1 MSVVQFT
8 FISDRHYS
16 NKFGKC
22 QTKRYGSKQDF
33 IYSPLLNYSA
43 IMISIDLNKYPL
55 APGVY
60 QMFGQDD
67 EVLYVGKA
75 KLLRNRLR
83 SYFSAR
89 GDGRLHIPL
98 LMEKVQRIEVIITD
112 TEKEAL
118 ILENTLIKKY
128 RPHYNIDL
136 RDDKTYVSVRIDL
149 NDPFP
154 MMQVVRQVKND
165 GAHYFGPYSS
175 ASAIRETLKEIYR
188 IFPLRHSSIQRCSQR
203 SRPCLF
209 YQIGQCSAPCHGKIS
224 QSDYRKLVQGAIQ
237 LLEGRESEVIV
248 QLQQRMTKAA
258 EEMRFEDAAR
268 LRDQIAAIEKSVEKQ
283 KVSDYGGGNQDVIGV
298 HQDGGEVE
306 VTLLFIRQGRLIGR
320 RSYPLEWKLD
330 LPELLSGFLQEY
342 YSRQVI
348 LPEQLLLPFPL
359 EDAELLGEWLSE
371 KRGKKVRLLAPQR
384 GEKKRLCHL
393 AQRNASGSYRQR
405 GQRQQAREQL
415 LEELKVKFHLPCFPK
430 RIECY
435 DISNVQGNQSVGSMV
450 VLLNGEPA
458 TAEYRRFKIKT
469 VAGADDYASLLEVLR
484 RRLSR
489 GIDAG
494 ILPDMILIDGGK
506 GQLGILTMVLDEFKL
521 QAKIGAVGIA
531 KSRVMANVR
540 GKVVERSEER
550 FFLPGRKN
558 PVSFR
563 QGSASLFLL
572 ERLRDEAHRF
582 AITYHRKLRHK
593 ASLRSSLD
601 DIPGVG
607 PTRRKALLKHFGSL
621 KKIRAATL
629 EELQQVPGIS
639 ASLADTIYRVLRSQ

>member
-1 MSVVQFT
+1 
-8 FISDRHYS
+8 
-16 NKFGKC
+16 
-22 QTKRYGSKQDF
+22 
-33 IYSPLLNYSA
+33 
-43 IMISIDLNKYPL
+43 MISIDLKKYPL

-60 QMFGQDD
+60 QMFSKDD

-118 ILENTLIKKY
+118 LLENTLIKKY

-188 IFPLRHSSIQRCSQR
+188 IFPLRHSSIARCR
-203 SRPCLF
+203 KRGRPCLF
-209 YQIGQCSAPCHGKIS
+209 HQIGQCSAPCHGKIS
-224 QSDYRKLVQGAIQ
+224 QGDYRKLVEGVIQ
-237 LLEGRESEVIV
+237 LLEGRESEVIA
-248 QLQQRMTKAA
+248 QLQQRMGVAA

-268 LRDQIAAIEKSVEKQ
+268 LRDQINAIEKSIEKQ
-283 KVSDYGGGNQDVIGV
+283 KVTEYGGGNQDVIGL
-298 HQDGGEVE
+298 HEDGGEVE
-306 VTLLFIRQGRLIGR
+306 VTLLFVRHGRLIGR

-330 LPELLSGFLQEY
+330 LPELLSSFLQEY

-348 LPEQLLLPFPL
+348 LPDQLLLPFSL
-359 EDAELLGEWLSE
+359 ESAELLGEWLSE

-384 GEKKRLCHL
+384 GEKKRLCQM
-393 AQRNASGSYRQR
+393 AQRNAAESYRQR
-405 GQRQQAREQL
+405 GQRKQAREGL
-415 LEELKVKFHLPCFPK
+415 LEELRVKFHLPCLPA

-450 VLLNGEPA
+450 VLLHGEPA
-458 TAEYRRFKIKT
+458 KAEYRRFKIKT
-469 VAGADDYASLLEVLR
+469 VEGADDYASLLEVLR

-489 GIDAG
+489 GVKESV
-494 ILPDMILIDGGK
+494 LPDMILIDGGK
-506 GQLGILTMVLDEFKL
+506 GQLGVLTMVLDEFNL
-521 QAKIGAVGIA
+521 QSSIGAVGIA

-540 GKVVERSEER
+540 GKAVERSEER

-563 QGSASLFLL
+563 HGSASLFLL
-572 ERLRDEAHRF
+572 QRLRDEAHRF
-582 AITYHRKLRHK
+582 AITYHRKLRNK
-593 ASLRSSLD
+593 ASLRSSLE

-607 PTRRKALLKHFGSL
+607 PSRRKALLKHFGSL
-621 KKIRAATL
+621 KKIR
-629 EELQQVPGIS
+629 S
-639 ASLADTIYRVLRSQ
+639 ASLEQLQQMPGMPAGLAETIFRVLQEK

>member
-1 MSVVQFT
+1 
-8 FISDRHYS
+8 
-16 NKFGKC
+16 
-22 QTKRYGSKQDF
+22 
-33 IYSPLLNYSA
+33 
-43 IMISIDLNKYPL
+43 MISIDLKQYPQT
-55 APGVY
+55 PGVY
-60 QMFGQDD
+60 QMFGESD

-83 SYFSAR
+83 SYFSAA

-118 ILENTLIKKY
+118 LLENTLIKKY
-128 RPHYNIDL
+128 RPRYNIDL

-149 NDPFP
+149 NEPFP
-154 MMQVVRQVKND
+154 LMQVVRQVKND

-188 IFPLRHSSIQRCSQR
+188 IFPLRHSSIERCSKR
-203 SRPCLF
+203 GRPCLF
-209 YQIGQCSAPCHGKIS
+209 HQIGQCSAPCHGKIT
-224 QSDYRKLVQGAIQ
+224 QSDYRKLVDGVIQ
-237 LLEGRESEVIV
+237 LLEGRESEVIAR
-248 QLQQRMTKAA
+248 LQQRMSEAS

-268 LRDQIAAIEKSVEKQ
+268 LRNQISSIEKSIEKQ
-283 KVSDYGGGNQDVIGV
+283 KVTDYDGGNQDVIGL

-306 VTLLFIRQGRLIGR
+306 VTLLFIRHGRLIGR

-348 LPEQLLLPFPL
+348 VPDQLLLPFSL
-359 EDAELLGEWLSE
+359 ESADLLGEWLSE

-384 GEKKRLCHL
+384 GEKKRLCL
-393 AQRNASGSYRQR
+393 MAQRNAQESYRQR
-405 GQRQQAREQL
+405 GQRKLAREQL
-415 LEELKVKFHLPCFPK
+415 LEELRGKFHLPCLPA

-435 DISNVQGNQSVGSMV
+435 DISNVQGNHSVGSMV
-450 VLLNGEPA
+450 VLINGEPA
-458 TAEYRRFKIKT
+458 TAEYRRYKIKT
-469 VAGADDYASLLEVLR
+469 VQGADDYASLREVLS

-489 GIDAG
+489 GIEDQN
-494 ILPDMILIDGGK
+494 LPNMILIDGGK
-506 GQLGILTMVLDEFKL
+506 GQLGVLSMVLEEFRL
-521 QAKIGAVGIA
+521 EEKIGAVGIA

-582 AITYHRKLRHK
+582 AITYHRKLRSK
-593 ASLRSSLD
+593 ASLRSSLE

-607 PTRRKALLKHFGSL
+607 PSRRKALLKHFGSL
-621 KKIRAATL
+621 KKIRAASL
-629 EELQQVPGIS
+629 DDLHLMPGMS
-639 ASLADTIYRVLRSQ
+639 ANLAETIFRALRD

>member
-1 MSVVQFT
+1 M
-8 FISDRHYS
+8 ISLDL
-16 NKFGKC
+16 
-22 QTKRYGSKQDF
+22 KRYPQ
-33 IYSPLLNYSA
+33 
-43 IMISIDLNKYPL
+43 

-60 QMFGQDD
+60 LMFGSNDK
-67 EVLYVGKA
+67 VLYVGKA
-75 KLLRNRLR
+75 KRLRSRLR
-83 SYFSAR
+83 SYFSTG
-89 GDGRLHIPL
+89 GDGRLQIPL
-98 LMEKVQRIEVIITD
+98 LMEKVERIEVIITD

-118 ILENTLIKKY
+118 LLENTLIKKY
-128 RPHYNIDL
+128 RPHYNIEL

-188 IFPLRHSSIQRCSQR
+188 IFPLRHSSMERCKKR
-203 SRPCLF
+203 GCPCLF
-209 YQIGQCSAPCHGKIS
+209 HQIGQCSAPCHGKIS
-224 QSDYRKLVQGAIQ
+224 QTDYRKLVGGVIH
-237 LLEGRESEVIV
+237 LLEGRESEVISR
-248 QLQQRMTKAA
+248 LQQRMMRAA
-258 EEMRFEDAAR
+258 ADLRFEDAAK
-268 LRDQIAAIEKSVEKQ
+268 LRNQISSIEKSIEKQ
-283 KVSDYGGGNQDVIGV
+283 KVTDYGGGNLDVIGL

-320 RSYPLEWKLD
+320 RSYAVAWKLD

-348 LPEQLLLPFPL
+348 LPDQLLLPLVL
-359 EDAELLGEWLSE
+359 EGADLLGEWLSE
-371 KRGKKVRLLAPQR
+371 KRGKKVRLVTPQR
-384 GEKKRLCHL
+384 GEKKNLCL
-393 AQRNASGSYRQR
+393 MAQRNACESYRQR
-405 GQRQQAREQL
+405 GQRQQAREEL
-415 LEELKVKFHLPCFPK
+415 LNELQSKFHLPCWPK

-450 VLLNGEPA
+450 VLLDGEPA

-469 VAGADDYASLLEVLR
+469 VVGADDYASLREVLI

-489 GIDAG
+489 GIEEKK
-494 ILPDMILIDGGK
+494 LPEMILIDGGK
-506 GQLGILTMVLDEFKL
+506 GQLGVLSAVLKEFQL
-521 QAKIGAVGIA
+521 EDDIGAVGIA
-531 KSRVMANVR
+531 KSRVLANVR

-563 QGSASLFLL
+563 HGSASLFLL

-582 AITYHRKLRHK
+582 AITYHRKLRSK
-593 ASLRSSLD
+593 ASLHSSLE

-607 PTRRKALLKHFGSL
+607 PARRKALLKHFGSL
-621 KKIRAATL
+621 KRIRAATL
-629 EELQQVPGIS
+629 DDLQQMPGIS
-639 ASLADTIYRVLRSQ
+639 GELAETIFRALLKL

>member
-1 MSVVQFT
+1 
-8 FISDRHYS
+8 
-16 NKFGKC
+16 
-22 QTKRYGSKQDF
+22 
-33 IYSPLLNYSA
+33 
-43 IMISIDLNKYPL
+43 MISIDLKKYPQ

-60 QMFGQDD
+60 QMFSESD

-83 SYFSAR
+83 SYFSTA

-118 ILENTLIKKY
+118 LLENTLIKKY
-128 RPHYNIDL
+128 RPRYNIDL

-188 IFPLRHSSIQRCSQR
+188 LFPLRHSSIERCSKR
-203 SRPCLF
+203 GRPCLF
-209 YQIGQCSAPCHGKIS
+209 HQIGQCSAPCHGKIT
-224 QSDYRKLVQGAIQ
+224 QSDYRKLVDGVIQ
-237 LLEGRESEVIV
+237 LLEGRESEVIAR
-248 QLQQRMTKAA
+248 LQQRMGEAS

-268 LRDQIAAIEKSVEKQ
+268 LRNQIAAIEKSIEKQ
-283 KVSDYGGGNQDVIGV
+283 KVTDYGGGNQDVIGL

-320 RSYPLEWKLD
+320 RSYPLEWTLD
-330 LPELLSGFLQEY
+330 LSELLSGFLQEY
-342 YSRQVI
+342 YSRKVI
-348 LPEQLLLPFPL
+348 LPDQILLPFSV
-359 EDAELLGEWLSE
+359 ESADLLGEWLSE
-371 KRGKKVRLLAPQR
+371 KRGKKVRLITPER
-384 GEKKRLCHL
+384 GEKKRLCL
-393 AQRNASGSYRQR
+393 MAQRNAQESYRQR
-405 GQRQQAREQL
+405 GQRQQAREQVL
-415 LEELKVKFHLPCFPK
+415 RELQSKFHLPCFPQ

-435 DISNVQGNQSVGSMV
+435 DISNVQGNHSVGSMV
-450 VLLNGEPA
+450 VLLDGEPA
-458 TAEYRRFKIKT
+458 PAEYRRFKIKT
-469 VAGADDYASLLEVLR
+469 VEGADDYASLREVLS

-489 GIDAG
+489 GIEEKN
-494 ILPDMILIDGGK
+494 LPDMILIDGGK
-506 GQLGILTMVLDEFKL
+506 GQLGVLSMVLEEFHLDETV
-521 QAKIGAVGIA
+521 GAVGIA

-563 QGSASLFLL
+563 HGSASLFLL

-582 AITYHRKLRHK
+582 AITYHRKLRNR
-593 ASLRSSLD
+593 ATLRSSLE

-607 PTRRKALLKHFGSL
+607 PTRRKSLLKHFGSL
-621 KKIRAATL
+621 KKIRAASL
-629 EELQQVPGIS
+629 EELRQMPGMS
-639 ASLADTIYRVLRSQ
+639 VGLAEIIYRALSD